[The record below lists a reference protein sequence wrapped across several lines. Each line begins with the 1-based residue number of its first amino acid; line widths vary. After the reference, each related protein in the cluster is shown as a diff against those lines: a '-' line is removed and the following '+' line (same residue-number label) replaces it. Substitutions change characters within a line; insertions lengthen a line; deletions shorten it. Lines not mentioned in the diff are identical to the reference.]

1 MKLWHYYLPLVALLN
16 SVAVLGAKTL
26 QTSSLLTCM
35 DSSQFTASTF
45 NVVFFP
51 NNRSLVFD
59 IAAISNINLNITAN
73 VQLIAYGITAI
84 NTNVSLCSL
93 NYDSICPLTTGHM
106 DLNSNYIVPESVAN
120 RIPGIAYN
128 IPDLDARVRV
138 VLFNSTDSAVA
149 CVEAVVSNGKTV
161 QTKYAA
167 WPIAAIAGLGVLTSG
182 FISVVGHSATAAH
195 IASNS
200 MSLFIYF
207 QSLVITAMLGVAV
220 VPPVAAAWAQNFV
233 WAMGVIK
240 VNVLQSIANWYVQST
255 GGTVSDVLKSKYA
268 SISVQKKA
276 KRSLDIIEDFGR
288 MYHKA
293 QKSNHLTLFKR
304 AFSLDKQDYGYS
316 DSLDSS
322 LYTTNEKS
330 DLSSKIL
337 VLRGIQRVSYLADIE
352 ITSLF
357 FTSIAFLFF
366 CAFVLVVCLMFFKAI
381 IEILIKS
388 KVMNEGKF
396 NVYRR
401 HWGDII
407 KGSLYRILMI
417 AFPQIT
423 LMCLWELTTRDS
435 AGTTVIAIFLLIIAV
450 ALLFQAAIRV
460 VLLGRESVRNFKNP
474 AYLLYGDGNFLNKF
488 GFIYVQYR
496 ADCYYWVAV
505 WLIYVLLKS
514 LFVAVMQRKGQV
526 QALLVMVTEIFYCV
540 AVCYIRPFMDKRT
553 NVFNIFISV
562 INTINALFFTFF
574 SNVFKQPHVVSSV
587 MAVIFF
593 ILNAAFALFLLI
605 FTVVTC
611 VMALVYK
618 NPDVRYQPMKDDRV
632 SFIPRFGN
640 ETKAQEAQDLELV
653 ALGATAMKGHEMGAK
668 REFTDDN
675 DSSAFDPYNT
685 ERPSIDNLEPT
696 QPSTLIGNP
705 GNALND
711 YSAYYGDQR
720 DTPTSESTNPFGSQS
735 SSSVQGNSAF
745 RSEPL
750 PQEKRNVGYL

>member
-1 MKLWHYYLPLVALLN
+1 
-16 SVAVLGAKTL
+16 
-26 QTSSLLTCM
+26 M
-35 DSSQFTASTF
+35 DSSQFTASRF
-45 NVVFFP
+45 NVVFYP
-51 NNRSLVFD
+51 NNRSVEFD
-59 IAAISNINLNITAN
+59 VTAVSNINGNVTAN

-106 DLNSNYIVPESVAN
+106 DLNSHYEVSEDIAN
-120 RIPGIAYN
+120 RVPGIAYN

-138 VLFNSTDSAVA
+138 VLFNTTTGTAVA
-149 CVEAVVSNGKTV
+149 CVEAVLSNGKTV

-167 WPIAAIAGLGVLTSG
+167 WPIAAIAGLGVVTSG

-207 QSLVITAMLGVAV
+207 QSLVITAMLGVAK

-233 WAMGVIK
+233 WAMGVIR
-240 VNVLQSIANWYVQST
+240 VNVLQSIANWYVQAT

-276 KRSLDIIEDFGR
+276 KRALDYAQQFGE

-293 QKSNHLTLFKR
+293 QKSNHLILFKR
-304 AFSLDKQDYGYS
+304 AFSLDQQDYGYS
-316 DSLDSS
+316 DTLDSS
-322 LYTTNEKS
+322 LYTTDEKS

-337 VLRGIQRVSYLADIE
+337 VLRGIQRVSYLANIE

-366 CAFVLVVCLMFFKAI
+366 CAFILIVCLMFFKAI
-381 IEILIKS
+381 TEILIKS
-388 KVMNEGKF
+388 KTMNEGKF
-396 NVYRR
+396 SEYRR

-407 KGSLYRILMI
+407 KGSIYRILLI

-435 AGTTVIAIFLLIIAV
+435 AGTVVIAVFLLIISAG
-450 ALLFQAAIRV
+450 LLFQAAVRV
-460 VLLGRESVRNFKNP
+460 FLLGRESVRNFKNP
-474 AYLLYGDGNFLNKF
+474 AYLLYGDANFLNKF

-496 ADCYYWVAV
+496 ADCYYWVPV
-505 WLIYVLLKS
+505 SLVYVLLKS
-514 LFVAVMQRKGQV
+514 LFVAVMQRRGQV
-526 QALLVMVTEIFYCV
+526 QSLLVMVIEIIYFVAICV
-540 AVCYIRPFMDKRT
+540 IRPFMDKRT
-553 NVFNIFISV
+553 NIFNIFISL
-562 INTINALFFTFF
+562 INAINALFFTFF
-574 SNVFKQPHVVSSV
+574 SNVYKQPHVVSSV
-587 MAVIFF
+587 MAVVYF

-605 FTVVTC
+605 FTIVTC

-618 NPDVRYQPMKDDRV
+618 NPDIRYQPMKDDRV

-640 ETKAQEAQDLELV
+640 DNNKTAEGQDMELV
-653 ALGATAMKGHEMGAK
+653 ALGATAMKGHDMGAN
-668 REFTDDN
+668 REYTDN
-675 DSSAFDPYNT
+675 ESSVYEPYNND
-685 ERPSIDNLEPT
+685 RHSIDNVEPT

-705 GNALND
+705 GNAMSD
-711 YSAYYGDQR
+711 YSSYYGNQRGR
-720 DTPTSESTNPFGSQS
+720 DTPTSDVNNPFASQS
-735 SSSVQGNSAF
+735 SSSFQGNSAF

-750 PQEKRNVGYL
+750 PQDKKNVGFIN